1 MTGMKLPR
9 QHADE
14 TEDFLG
20 RSRGL
25 DRLGGLHRGFGILV
39 EPPGWALYLGPM
51 ARRAPLM
58 VSIPPELEEFVSSR
72 VASGRYHSARDVV
85 SEGLRLL
92 EKLELADEAHLQSLR
107 PAIAIG
113 LEQARRGE
121 LLDGDEVF
129 KSLEDRI
136 RSKSDP
142 AG

>member
-1 MTGMKLPR
+1 
-9 QHADE
+9 
-14 TEDFLG
+14 
-20 RSRGL
+20 
-25 DRLGGLHRGFGILV
+25 
-39 EPPGWALYLGPM
+39 M
-51 ARRAPLM
+51 ARRAPLT

-72 VASGRYHSARDVV
+72 VASGRYGSAKDVV

-129 KSLEDRI
+129 KSLKDRI

>member
-1 MTGMKLPR
+1 
-9 QHADE
+9 
-14 TEDFLG
+14 
-20 RSRGL
+20 
-25 DRLGGLHRGFGILV
+25 
-39 EPPGWALYLGPM
+39 
-51 ARRAPLM
+51 M

-72 VASGRYHSARDVV
+72 VASGRYGSARDVV

-92 EKLELADEAHLQSLR
+92 EKLELADEAHLQSFR
-107 PAIAIG
+107 PAIAVG